1 MGIYTPKTSYFA
13 TTRIEKLAKALIS
26 DCSED
31 RARALEA
38 FAYFKIM
45 VETDISDDKSK
56 AEMNKS
62 LQLSQDAN
70 DKVVKVLDMMIK
82 LKQSQIKATPKSS
95 SSTEEESFSFDNW
108 DNKSG

>member
-1 MGIYTPKTSYFA
+1 MGMYIPKTSYFA

-31 RARALEA
+31 RKRSLEA
-38 FAYFKIM
+38 FAYFKRM
-45 VETDISDDKSK
+45 VETDVSDDKSK
-56 AEMNKS
+56 TEMNKS

-82 LKQSQIKATPKSS
+82 LKQSEIKATSQSDAKK
-95 SSTEEESFSFDNW
+95 EKDSFSFDSW
-108 DNKSG
+108 DKKNG